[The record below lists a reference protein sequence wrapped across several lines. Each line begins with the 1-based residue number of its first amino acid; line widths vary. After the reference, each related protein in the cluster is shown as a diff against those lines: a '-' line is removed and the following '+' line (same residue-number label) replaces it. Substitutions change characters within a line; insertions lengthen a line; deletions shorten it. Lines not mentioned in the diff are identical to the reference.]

1 MPAAWSAA
9 VMWIRQLSL
18 VYTSPLLVLALLQ
31 LLQAMLNH
39 TQASYLI
46 TEAVTIAVYHQ
57 QLRRQRSSE
66 SSMQHSIRMCTA
78 ILTSNAVQLCMPT
91 HMYILTNT
99 LQDIDELLNRGEER
113 TEELKEK
120 IEKVVQ
126 IPL

>member
-1 MPAAWSAA
+1 
-9 VMWIRQLSL
+9 
-18 VYTSPLLVLALLQ
+18 
-31 LLQAMLNH
+31 MLNH

-78 ILTSNAVQLCMPT
+78 ILTSNA
-91 HMYILTNT
+91 
-99 LQDIDELLNRGEER
+99 DIDELLNRGEER

-120 IEKVVQ
+120 IEK
-126 IPL
+126 